1 VIPKLS
7 LQEGYRR
14 NCPPY
19 PYDGFVPIPAYF
31 PLSLIFC
38 AIVLTLS
45 SALSLTLL
53 QSVLYTV
60 CTDSSNTLFH
70 LSLAISASPMGTSR
84 ALGSFSGSLGS

>member
-1 VIPKLS
+1 MS

-14 NCPPY
+14 THPPR
-19 PYDGFVPIPAYF
+19 PFDGFILTPAYF

-60 CTDSSNTLFH
+60 CTDSSKTLFH

-84 ALGSFSGSLGS
+84 ALGSFSGSFDS